1 MPVPRVSVVVP
12 FYNNEDLL
20 GDCLKSIAAQSL
32 TDIEV
37 LMVDDGSTDS
47 SAEIAAAQAA
57 ADPRFQLVQVPH
69 GGSPGYTRNQ
79 GIKRAAGEYLS
90 FVDADDTLPPHAL
103 EQMLDTL
110 DKSGSDFVT
119 GGVLRTGPN
128 GVTPSVMHARAIKT
142 RQIGTHISR
151 NADLFFD
158 VSVWNKLYRKSFWD
172 AHQLLFPEGVVWEDL
187 QLITKAHVL
196 ARAVDIIPEPI
207 YYWRERGKGALSIT
221 QSRTSIKNF
230 RDRITALLVI
240 DEFLRQHKP
249 ARLVAEH
256 QYKSLFNDLWLYVP
270 DLGRTS
276 AEYQAEFL
284 ELTGKY
290 LAQVEEGVLRK
301 LPSTHK
307 LAYHL
312 IARKMLPELLEYV
325 GYLNA
330 QPVKTVQ
337 VVREHGRIRADLP
350 FRKRR
355 DLDIPASV
363 YATQMREL
371 DPAIKVETI
380 SWEDG
385 KLVIAGCAYVPSVD
399 IRKRRHTSKIV
410 ILRPLTKGRLP
421 IVVPAHSFLHAE
433 AKTYSA
439 QERYDYDWAGFRA
452 VISPHWFRPLGRW
465 QTGDWDA
472 FVLVRA
478 RGVWRPARLHSP
490 IPGSA
495 ERPAARQV
503 APGIR
508 LGARWM
514 GKRLH
519 IQVVQTPAELA
530 SCHFADGQ
538 LVVEV
543 DVRLPAGQSSAELVL
558 AAPRGATTRPVATTT
573 VPLPDGAGGVRLR
586 GVLSADLVGGR
597 GETVP
602 GEAASGETASGE
614 TASGAAG
621 QDRPGPELEAA
632 AEWDLCVLPA
642 VGERLRV
649 AFGAASAESRFQ
661 MGREEIA
668 VEQTR
673 YGNVTIVRR
682 PLRPVIDEHA
692 WSDDGT
698 LTLRGAYADLPGQE
712 LEAMLYRRAATEVQ
726 VLPVQ
731 RDAGRF
737 VLQIPAAG
745 MPVFG
750 ARQPLRD
757 GIWTIRMRAA
767 GPGSAPAASRVSG
780 PGDIS
785 PGGRPPVPPAGSGP
799 AASRVSGPGDIS
811 PAGRPPVPPAQEP
824 VLPVYDH
831 SRLAEVT
838 DRKLE
843 FGHKTY
849 VFSTTEYDLPM
860 LVVAPVL
867 GLAEHGRIQRKV
879 LRDMYYPLQQRRQL
893 RDSVVFVSFKG
904 KSCNDNPLG
913 ISQELR
919 RRGDDREHIWVVN
932 DWSVQVPEG
941 ARPVLMNTEAYW
953 DALARS
959 RYIISNDDMPAR
971 FEKRQGQMY
980 VQTWHGTL
988 LKRIGFDVE
997 NPQFVSGTKYNE
1009 HLARDVAKWDLAL
1022 SPNPFSTPH
1031 MRRAFRYDGEICE
1044 SGYPRNDV
1052 LCSGDTS
1059 ALAATVR
1066 ARLGLAAGKKVVMYA
1081 PTWRDNQYYA
1091 SGRYRF
1097 DFRLDLQEAYRRLG
1111 DDYVFLVRG
1120 HHQMADDVPDDIQ
1133 PGFMLNVTAYP
1144 DLSELFLVT
1153 DALITDYSSM
1163 MCDFAPTGKP
1173 MVFYTYD
1180 LEDYRD
1186 NLRGFNVDFEAEVPG
1201 PLLATSAE
1209 VVTALG
1215 DLDAVTE
1222 QYRARYEAFVT
1233 KFCPLDDGK
1242 AGARACDRI
1251 FGS

>member
-1 MPVPRVSVVVP
+1 MPVPRISVVVP

-20 GDCLKSIAAQSL
+20 GECLTSIAAQSVG
-32 TDIEV
+32 DFEV
-37 LMVDDGSTDS
+37 IMVDDGSTDG
-47 SAEIAAAQAA
+47 SAAIAAAHAS
-57 ADPRFQLVQVPH
+57 ADPRFVLVQVPH

-79 GIKRAAGEYLS
+79 GIRRAAGEYLS
-90 FVDADDTLPPHAL
+90 FVDADDTLPAHSL
-103 EQMLDTL
+103 EHMMHTL
-110 DKSGSDFVT
+110 EKSGSDFVT
-119 GGVLRTGPN
+119 GGVLRTGPM

-158 VSVWNKLYRKSFWD
+158 VSVWNKMYRKSFWD
-172 AHQLLFPEGVVWEDL
+172 AHELLFPEGVVWEDL

-221 QSRTSIKNF
+221 QSRTSIRNF
-230 RDRITALLVI
+230 RDRITALLAI

-276 AEYQAEFL
+276 PEYQAEFI
-284 ELTGKY
+284 ELTSKY
-290 LAQVEEGVLRK
+290 LAQVEDGVLRK

-312 IARKMLPELLEYV
+312 IARHLLAELLEYV

-337 VVREHGRIRADLP
+337 VVRTRGRIRADLP
-350 FRKRR
+350 FRNRR
-355 DLDIPASV
+355 DLGIPASV
-363 YATQMREL
+363 YTTQMREL
-371 DPAIKVETI
+371 DPGIKVEAI
-380 SWEDG
+380 GWEDG
-385 KLVIAGCAYVPSVD
+385 KLVISGCAYVPSVD

-410 ILRPLTKGRLP
+410 FLRPLTRGRLP
-421 IVVPAHSFLHAE
+421 VIAVARSFRHAE

-452 VISPHWFRPLGRW
+452 EISPRWFRLLGRW

-472 FVLVRA
+472 FILVRG

-495 ERPAARQV
+495 ERPPARQV

-519 IQVVQTPAELA
+519 VQVVQTPAELA
-530 SCHFADGQ
+530 ACDFADGQ

-543 DVRLPAGQSSAELVL
+543 DVRLPAGQSAAELVL
-558 AAPRGATTRPVATTT
+558 AAPRVATTRPVATTVT
-573 VPLPDGAGGVRLR
+573 PQRGPDTAGRLRLR
-586 GVLSADLVGGR
+586 GAMPADLLLGG
-597 GETVP
+597 
-602 GEAASGETASGE
+602 AS
-614 TASGAAG
+614 
-621 QDRPGPELEAA
+621 QDREAA
-632 AEWDLCVLPA
+632 AEWDLCVQPA
-642 VGERLRV
+642 AGERMRV
-649 AFGAASAESRFQ
+649 AFGSASTESRFEV
-661 MGREEIA
+661 GREEIA

-673 YGNVTIVRR
+673 YGNVMIVRR
-682 PLRPVIDEHA
+682 APRPVIDEHS

-698 LTLRGAYADLPGQE
+698 LTLRGFYADLAGQP
-712 LEAMLYRRAATEVQ
+712 LEALLFRRAATEVQ

-731 RDAGRF
+731 RDGDRF
-737 VLQIPAAG
+737 VAAIPAAG
-745 MPVFG
+745 LPVFG
-750 ARQPLRD
+750 TRQPLRD
-757 GIWTIRMRAA
+757 GIWTLKMR
-767 GPGSAPAASRVSG
+767 
-780 PGDIS
+780 
-785 PGGRPPVPPAGSGP
+785 PAGQ
-799 AASRVSGPGDIS
+799 PG
-811 PAGRPPVPPAQEP
+811 AEP

-831 SRLAEVT
+831 VRLAEVT
-838 DRKLE
+838 DRKLQ

-849 VFSTTEYDLPM
+849 VFTTTEYDLPM

-867 GLAEHGRIQRKV
+867 GLAEHGRLQRKV

-893 RDSVVFVSFKG
+893 RDSVVFISFKG

-919 RRGDDREHIWVVN
+919 RRGDDREHIWVVS
-932 DWSVQVPEG
+932 DWSVPVPDG
-941 ARPVLMNTEAYW
+941 AKAVLANTEAYW

-959 RYIISNDDMPAR
+959 RFIISNDDMPAR

-997 NPQFVSGTKYNE
+997 NPQFISGTKYNE
-1009 HLARDVAKWDLAL
+1009 HLARDVAKWDLAI

-1052 LCSGDTS
+1052 LCGGDTS
-1059 ALAATVR
+1059 ALAAAVR
-1066 ARLGLAAGKKVVMYA
+1066 DRLGLAAGKKVVMYA

-1097 DFRLDLQEAYRRLG
+1097 DFRLDLQDAYRQLG

-1120 HHQMADDVPDDIQ
+1120 HHQMADDVPDDIR

-1144 DLSELFLVT
+1144 DISELFLVT

-1163 MCDFAPTGKP
+1163 MCDFAATGKP

-1186 NLRGFNVDFEAEVPG
+1186 NLRGFNLDFEAEVPG

-1209 VVTALG
+1209 VIAALG
-1215 DLDAVTE
+1215 DLTALSDRH
-1222 QYRARYEAFVT
+1222 RARYETFVAR
-1233 KFCPLDDGK
+1233 FCPLDDGK

-1251 FGS
+1251 FGG

>member
-1 MPVPRVSVVVP
+1 MPVPRISVVVP

-32 TDIEV
+32 ADFEV
-37 LMVDDGSTDS
+37 IMVDDGSTDG
-47 SAEIAAAQAA
+47 SAQVAAAQAA
-57 ADPRFQLVQVPH
+57 ADPRFTLVQVPR

-79 GIKRAAGEYLS
+79 GVRRATGEYLS

-103 EQMLDTL
+103 EQMMHTL
-110 DKSGSDFVT
+110 EKSGSDFVT
-119 GGVLRTGPN
+119 GGVLRTGPM
-128 GVTPSVMHARAIKT
+128 GITPSVMHAKAIKT

-158 VSVWNKLYRKSFWD
+158 VSVWNKMYRRSFWD
-172 AHQLLFPEGVVWEDL
+172 ANHLEFPEGVVWEDL

-196 ARAVDIIPEPI
+196 ARTVDIIPEPI
-207 YYWRERGKGALSIT
+207 YYWRERGKGELSIT
-221 QSRTSIKNF
+221 QSRTSIRNF
-230 RDRITALLVI
+230 RDRITALLNI
-240 DEFLRQHKP
+240 DEFLRQHEP

-256 QYKSLFNDLWLYVP
+256 QYKSLLNDLWLYVP

-276 AEYQAEFL
+276 ADYQAEFM
-284 ELTGKY
+284 ELTGRY
-290 LAQVEEGVLRK
+290 LAQVEDGVLRK

-312 IARKMLPELLEYV
+312 IGRRMLPELLEYV

-330 QPVKTVQ
+330 QTVKTVQ
-337 VVREHGRIRADLP
+337 VVRERGRIRADLP

-355 DLDIPASV
+355 DLGIPASV
-363 YATQMREL
+363 YTTQMREL
-371 DPAIKVETI
+371 DPVVRVDGLA
-380 SWEDG
+380 WEHG
-385 KLVIAGCAYVPSVD
+385 KLVISGFAYVPSVD
-399 IRKRRHTSKIV
+399 IRKRRHTSKLV
-410 ILRPLTKGRLP
+410 VLRPLTRGRLP
-421 IVVPAHSFLHAE
+421 VVAVARSFQHGD
-433 AKTYSA
+433 AKTYA
-439 QERYDYDWAGFRA
+439 DQHRYSYDWAGFRA
-452 VISPHWFRPLGRW
+452 VINPRWFRPAGSW
-465 QTGDWDA
+465 QTGEWDA

-478 RGVWRPARLHSP
+478 RGVWRAARLHSP
-490 IPGSA
+490 LPGSA
-495 ERPAARQV
+495 ERPVARQV

-514 GKRLH
+514 GLRLH
-519 IQVVQTPAELA
+519 VQVTRTPAELSA
-530 SCHFADGQ
+530 CHLDDGHPDGGQ
-538 LVVEV
+538 LVLDV
-543 DVRLPAGQSSAELVL
+543 DLRSPAGSPPASAEQMSAELML
-558 AAPRGATTRPVATTT
+558 AAPKGASTRPVATT
-573 VPLPDGAGGVRLR
+573 VQPLPGGDGLRLR
-586 GVLSADLVGGR
+586 GLVPVT
-597 GETVP
+597 EIT
-602 GEAASGETASGE
+602 
-614 TASGAAG
+614 
-621 QDRPGPELEAA
+621 GPDGDAA
-632 AEWDLCVLPA
+632 AEWDLCAVPA
-642 VGERLRV
+642 GGERIRV
-649 AFGAASAESRFQ
+649 AFSSASAESRFSV
-661 MGREEIA
+661 GRDEIA

-673 YGNVTIVRR
+673 YGNVMIVRR
-682 PLRPVIDEHA
+682 APRPVVDTHA

-698 LTLRGAYADLPGQE
+698 LTLRGSYADLPGVA
-712 LEAMLYRRAATEVQ
+712 LEAMLYRQKATEVQ
-726 VLPVQ
+726 VVPVR
-731 RDAGRF
+731 RDGDRF
-737 VLQIPAAG
+737 TIVIPAAG

-750 ARQPLRD
+750 SKQPLRD
-757 GIWTIRMRAA
+757 GVWTLGMRAA
-767 GPGSAPAASRVSG
+767 GQPGPE
-780 PGDIS
+780 PL
-785 PGGRPPVPPAGSGP
+785 VP
-799 AASRVSGPGDIS
+799 I
-811 PAGRPPVPPAQEP
+811 
-824 VLPVYDH
+824 YDH
-831 SRLAEVT
+831 ARLAEVT
-838 DRKLE
+838 DTKLQ
-843 FGHKTY
+843 FGRKTY
-849 VFSTTEYDLPM
+849 VFSTTEYDRP
-860 LVVAPVL
+860 VVVVTPVL
-867 GLAEHGRIQRKV
+867 GLAEQGRIQRKV

-893 RDSVVFVSFKG
+893 RDSAVFISFKG

-913 ISQELR
+913 IAQELR

-932 DWSVQVPEG
+932 DWSVPVPDG
-941 ARPVLMNTEAYW
+941 ATPVLANTEAYW

-971 FEKRQGQMY
+971 FEKRPGQLY

-997 NPQFVSGTKYNE
+997 NPQFISGTKYNE

-1031 MRRAFRYDGEICE
+1031 MRRAFRYDGEILE

-1052 LCSGDTS
+1052 LCSGDTT
-1059 ALAATVR
+1059 ALAAMVR
-1066 ARLGLAAGKKVVMYA
+1066 ARLGLPDGKKVVMYA

-1120 HHQMADDVPDDIQ
+1120 HHQMADDVPDDIR

-1153 DALITDYSSM
+1153 DALVTDYSSM

-1186 NLRGFNVDFEAEVPG
+1186 NLRGFNLDFEAEVPG

-1209 VVTALG
+1209 VVAALG
-1215 DLDAVTE
+1215 DLDAVAE
-1222 QYRARYEAFVT
+1222 QYRAKYEAFVT

-1251 FGS
+1251 FGG

>member
-1 MPVPRVSVVVP
+1 MPVPRISVVVP

-20 GDCLKSIAAQSL
+20 GECLSSIAAQSVGDL
-32 TDIEV
+32 EV
-37 LMVDDGSTDS
+37 IMVDDGSTDR

-57 ADPRFQLVQVPH
+57 ADPRFTLVQVPH

-79 GIKRAAGEYLS
+79 GVRRATGEYLS

-110 DKSGSDFVT
+110 EKSGSDIVT
-119 GGVLRTGPN
+119 GGVLRTGPM
-128 GVTPSVMHARAIKT
+128 GITPSVMHAKAIKT

-158 VSVWNKLYRKSFWD
+158 VSVWNKMYRRSFWD
-172 AHQLLFPEGVVWEDL
+172 AHHLEFPEGVVWEDL

-221 QSRTSIKNF
+221 QSRTSLRNF
-230 RDRITALLVI
+230 RDRITALLNI
-240 DEFLRQHKP
+240 DEFLRQRQP

-256 QYKSLFNDLWLYVP
+256 QYKSLLNDLWLYVP

-276 AEYQAEFL
+276 AEYQAEFMD
-284 ELTGKY
+284 LTGKY
-290 LAQVEEGVLRK
+290 LAQVEKGVLAK
-301 LPSTHK
+301 LPSTHR

-312 IARKMLPELLEYV
+312 ISRGLLPELLEYV

-330 QPVKTVQ
+330 QTVKTVQ
-337 VVREHGRIRADLP
+337 VVRERGRIRADLP

-355 DLDIPASV
+355 DLGIPASV
-363 YATQMREL
+363 YTTRMREL
-371 DPAIKVETI
+371 DPVVRVDGLD
-380 SWEDG
+380 WENG
-385 KLVIAGCAYVPSVD
+385 KLVITGFAYVPSVD

-410 ILRPLTKGRLP
+410 VLRPLTKGRLP
-421 IVVPAHSFLHAE
+421 VVAVARSFQHGD
-433 AKTYSA
+433 AKTYA
-439 QERYDYDWAGFRA
+439 DQHRYGYDWAGFRA
-452 VISPHWFRPLGRW
+452 VINPRWFRPAGSW
-465 QTGDWDA
+465 QTGEWDA

-478 RGVWRPARLHSP
+478 RGVWRAARLHSP
-490 IPGSA
+490 LPGSA
-495 ERPAARQV
+495 ERPVARQV

-508 LGARWM
+508 FGARWM
-514 GKRLH
+514 GLRLH
-519 IQVVQTPAELA
+519 VQVTRTPAELRA
-530 SCHFADGQ
+530 CRLDEGQ
-538 LVVEV
+538 LVLDVEL
-543 DVRLPAGQSSAELVL
+543 RSAGTAAELVL
-558 AAPRGATTRPVATTT
+558 AAPKGSATRPVATTT
-573 VPLPDGAGGVRLR
+573 TPLPGGDGLALR
-586 GVLSADLVGGR
+586 GLV
-597 GETVP
+597 P
-602 GEAASGETASGE
+602 IS
-614 TASGAAG
+614 
-621 QDRPGPELEAA
+621 ELIGTDGDAP
-632 AEWDLCVLPA
+632 AEWDLCA
-642 VGERLRV
+642 VPTGGERIRV
-649 AFGAASAESRFQ
+649 ALSSGGTESRFAV
-661 MGREEIA
+661 GGDEIA

-673 YGNVTIVRR
+673 YGNVMIVRR
-682 PLRPVIDEHA
+682 APRPVVDEHT
-692 WSDDGT
+692 WSEDGT
-698 LTLRGAYADLPGQE
+698 LTLRGSYADLPGQD
-712 LEAMLYRRAATEVQ
+712 LEAMLSRQRTSEVQ

-731 RDAGRF
+731 REGDRF
-737 VLQIPAAG
+737 SVSIPATG

-750 ARQPLRD
+750 TRQPLRD
-757 GIWTIRMRAA
+757 GVWTLRMRAA
-767 GPGSAPAASRVSG
+767 GE
-780 PGDIS
+780 
-785 PGGRPPVPPAGSGP
+785 PGGDPLVP
-799 AASRVSGPGDIS
+799 I
-811 PAGRPPVPPAQEP
+811 
-824 VLPVYDH
+824 YDH
-831 SRLAEVT
+831 SRLAGVK
-838 DRKLE
+838 DSRLQFGRKT
-843 FGHKTY
+843 F
-849 VFSTTEYDLPM
+849 VFSTTEYDRP
-860 LVVAPVL
+860 VVVVTPVL

-893 RDSVVFVSFKG
+893 RDSAVFISFKG

-913 ISQELR
+913 IAQELR

-932 DWSVQVPEG
+932 DWSVPVPDG
-941 ARPVLMNTEAYW
+941 ATPVLANTEAYW

-971 FEKRQGQMY
+971 FEKRPGQMY

-997 NPQFVSGTKYNE
+997 NPQFISGTKYNE

-1031 MRRAFRYDGEICE
+1031 MRRAFRYEGEILE
-1044 SGYPRNDV
+1044 SGYPRNDI

-1066 ARLGLAAGKKVVMYA
+1066 SRLGLPEGKKVAMYA

-1097 DFRLDLQEAYRRLG
+1097 DFRLDLQDAYRRLG

-1120 HHQMADDVPDDIQ
+1120 HHQMADDVPDDVR

-1144 DLSELFLVT
+1144 DISELFLVT
-1153 DALITDYSSM
+1153 DTLITDYSSM

-1173 MVFYTYD
+1173 MLFYTYD

-1186 NLRGFNVDFEAEVPG
+1186 NLRGFNLDFEAEVPG
-1201 PLLATSAE
+1201 PLLATSAD
-1209 VVTALG
+1209 VVSALG
-1215 DLDAVTE
+1215 DLDTVAAR
-1222 QYRARYEAFVT
+1222 YRAKYEAFVT

>member
-1 MPVPRVSVVVP
+1 MRVPRISVVVP

-20 GDCLKSIAAQSL
+20 GDCLKSIAAQSIA
-32 TDIEV
+32 DFEC
-37 LMVDDGSTDS
+37 LMVDDGSTDG
-47 SAEIAAAQAA
+47 SAAVAAAQAA
-57 ADPRFQLVQVPH
+57 ADPRFILVQVPH

-79 GIKRAAGEYLS
+79 GIRRATGEYLS
-90 FVDADDTLPPHAL
+90 FVDADDALPPHAL
-103 EQMLDTL
+103 EHMMHTL
-110 DKSGSDFVT
+110 ERSGSDFVT
-119 GGVLRTGPN
+119 GGVLRTGPM
-128 GVTPSVMHARAIKT
+128 GVTPSVMHAKAIKT

-158 VSVWNKLYRKSFWD
+158 VSVWNKMYRKSFWD
-172 AHQLLFPEGVVWEDL
+172 EHQLLFPEGVVWEDL

-230 RDRITALLVI
+230 RDRITALTAI
-240 DEFLRQHKP
+240 DDFLRQHKP

-256 QYKSLFNDLWLYVP
+256 QHKSLLNDLWLYVP

-276 AEYQAEFL
+276 PEYQAEFID
-284 ELTGKY
+284 LTSAY
-290 LAQVEEGVLRK
+290 LAQVERGVLRK

-312 IARKMLPELLEYV
+312 IARRMLPELLEYV

-337 VVREHGRIRADLP
+337 VVREHGRVRADLP

-355 DLDIPASV
+355 DLGIPASV
-363 YATQMREL
+363 YATQPREL
-371 DPAIKVETI
+371 DPMVKVEGI
-380 SWEDG
+380 GWEHG
-385 KLVIAGCAYVPSVD
+385 NLVISGFAYVPSID

-410 ILRPLTKGRLP
+410 LLRPLTRGRLP
-421 IVVPAHSFLHAE
+421 VVVRASSFLHAE

-452 VISPHWFRPLGRW
+452 EISPRWFRPLGRW

-472 FVLVRA
+472 FILVRG

-490 IPGSA
+490 VPGSA
-495 ERPAARQV
+495 ERPPARQV

-519 IQVVQTPAELA
+519 VQVVQTPAELA
-530 SCHFADGQ
+530 GCTFADGQ
-538 LVVEV
+538 LQVEV
-543 DVRLPAGQSSAELVL
+543 DAALSAGQTSATLVL
-558 AAPRGATTRPVATTT
+558 ATPRGATTRDVATTSAAAPAGAT
-573 VPLPDGAGGVRLR
+573 GTGPGPAGAGPAGPGPAGAGRVRLR
-586 GVLSADLVGGR
+586 GTVPADLLLADR
-597 GETVP
+597 GQET
-602 GEAASGETASGE
+602 
-614 TASGAAG
+614 
-621 QDRPGPELEAA
+621 A
-632 AEWDLCVLPA
+632 AEWDLWVQPA
-642 VGERLRV
+642 SGERMRV
-649 AFGAASAESRFQ
+649 AAGSASAESRFRL
-661 MGREEIA
+661 GREEIA

-673 YGNVTIVRR
+673 YGNVMIVRR
-682 PLRPVIDEHA
+682 GLRPVVDEHA
-692 WSDDGT
+692 WSEDGT
-698 LTLRGAYADLPGQE
+698 LTLRGSFADLPGQD
-712 LEAMLYRRAATEVQ
+712 LQAMLYRRAATEVQ
-726 VLPVQ
+726 VLPVR
-731 RDAGRF
+731 RDGDRF
-737 VLQIPAAG
+737 VLDIPAACL
-745 MPVFG
+745 PVFG
-750 ARQPLRD
+750 SRQPLRD
-757 GIWTIRMRAA
+757 GIWTLKMR
-767 GPGSAPAASRVSG
+767 
-780 PGDIS
+780 
-785 PGGRPPVPPAGSGP
+785 PAGQSGADP
-799 AASRVSGPGDIS
+799 LV
-811 PAGRPPVPPAQEP
+811 
-824 VLPVYDH
+824 PVYDH
-831 SRLAEVT
+831 ARLAEVT
-838 DRKLE
+838 DRKLQ
-843 FGHKTY
+843 FGRKTF
-849 VFSTTEYDLPM
+849 VFTTTEYDLPM

-867 GLAEHGRIQRKV
+867 GIGEQGRIQRKV
-879 LRDMYYPLQQRRQL
+879 LRDMYYPLQLRRQL
-893 RDSVVFVSFKG
+893 RDAVVFISFKG

-919 RRGDDREHIWVVN
+919 RRGDDREHIWVVS

-941 ARPVLMNTEAYW
+941 ARAVLANTEAYW

-959 RYIISNDDMPAR
+959 KYVISNDDMPAR

-1031 MRRAFRYDGEICE
+1031 MRRAFRYEGEILE

-1052 LCSGDTS
+1052 LCSGD
-1059 ALAATVR
+1059 AEAVAAAVR
-1066 ARLGLAAGKKVVMYA
+1066 ARLGLPAGKKVVMYA

-1097 DFRLDLQEAYRRLG
+1097 DFRLDLQDAYRELG

-1120 HHQMADDVPDDIQ
+1120 HHQMADDVPDDLA

-1144 DLSELFLVT
+1144 DVSELFLVT

-1186 NLRGFNVDFEAEVPG
+1186 NLRGFNLDFEAEVPG

-1209 VVTALG
+1209 VVAAIG
-1215 DLDAVTE
+1215 DLDAISE
-1222 QYRARYEAFVT
+1222 RYRTKYEAFAAR
-1233 KFCPLDDGK
+1233 FCPLDDGK

>member
-1 MPVPRVSVVVP
+1 MPVPRISVVVP

-20 GDCLKSIAAQSL
+20 GECLKSIAAQSF

-37 LMVDDGSTDS
+37 LMVDDGSTDG

-57 ADPRFQLVQVPH
+57 ADARFRLVQVPH

-79 GIKRAAGEYLS
+79 GIKQAVGEYLS

-103 EQMLDTL
+103 EHMLHTL
-110 DKSGSDFVT
+110 EKSGSDFVT

-230 RDRITALLVI
+230 RDRITALLAI

-249 ARLVAEH
+249 DRLVAEH

-284 ELTGKY
+284 ELTGSY

-371 DPAIKVETI
+371 DPAIKVESIT
-380 SWEDG
+380 WEDG

-410 ILRPLTKGRLP
+410 VLRPLTKGRLP
-421 IVVPAHSFLHAE
+421 IVVPARSFLHAE

-530 SCHFADGQ
+530 SCSFADGQ
-538 LVVEV
+538 LAVEV

-558 AAPRGATTRPVATTT
+558 AAPRGATTRPIATTV
-573 VPLPDGAGGVRLR
+573 VPQADGTGAGRVRLR
-586 GVLSADLVGGR
+586 GIVPAELIAGR
-597 GETVP
+597 GEP
-602 GEAASGETASGE
+602 ARGEAAQY
-614 TASGAAG
+614 GAAEDPAAQDGAARDAAVQDGAAEDPAVQVPATRDGAG
-621 QDRPGPELEAA
+621 QDEVAQDGSARGPERDAG
-632 AEWDLCVLPA
+632 AEWDLCVLPGA
-642 VGERLRV
+642 GERLRV
-649 AFGAASAESRFQ
+649 AFGSASTESRFQ
-661 MGREEIA
+661 VGREEIA

-673 YGNVTIVRR
+673 YGNVMIVRR
-682 PLRPVIDEHA
+682 ALRPVIDEHA

-698 LTLRGAYADLPGQE
+698 LTLRGTYADLPGQE

-731 RDAGRF
+731 REGDRF
-737 VLQIPAAG
+737 VLQVPAAA

-767 GPGSAPAASRVSG
+767 GQPGT
-780 PGDIS
+780 
-785 PGGRPPVPPAGSGP
+785 
-799 AASRVSGPGDIS
+799 
-811 PAGRPPVPPAQEP
+811 EP

-831 SRLAEVT
+831 ARLAEVT
-838 DRKLE
+838 DRKLQ

-867 GLAEHGRIQRKV
+867 GLAEQGRIQRKV
-879 LRDMYYPLQQRRQL
+879 LRDMYYPLQQRRQV

-932 DWSVQVPEG
+932 DWSVQVPDG
-941 ARPVLMNTEAYW
+941 GRPVLMNTEAYW

-971 FEKRQGQMY
+971 FEKRPGQMY

-997 NPQFVSGTKYNE
+997 NPQFISGTKYNE

-1031 MRRAFRYDGEICE
+1031 MRRAFRYDGEILE

-1052 LCSGDTS
+1052 LCSGDTT

-1066 ARLGLAAGKKVVMYA
+1066 ARLGLAPGKKVVMYA

-1097 DFRLDLQEAYRRLG
+1097 DFRLDLQDAYRRLG

-1153 DALITDYSSM
+1153 DALVTDYSSM

-1201 PLLATSAE
+1201 PMLATSAE

-1215 DLDAVTE
+1215 DLDKLTE
-1222 QYRARYEAFVT
+1222 QNRARYEAFVT

>member
-1 MPVPRVSVVVP
+1 MPVPRISVVVP

-20 GDCLKSIAAQSL
+20 GDCLKSIAAQSIR
-32 TDIEV
+32 DFEV
-37 LMVDDGSTDS
+37 LMVDDGSTDG
-47 SAEIAAAQAA
+47 SAAVAAAQAA
-57 ADPRFQLVQVPH
+57 IDPRFTLVQVPH

-79 GIKRAAGEYLS
+79 GVMRAVGEYLS
-90 FVDADDTLPPHAL
+90 FVDADDALPAHAL
-103 EQMLDTL
+103 EHMMHTL
-110 DKSGSDFVT
+110 EKSGSDFVT
-119 GGVLRTGPN
+119 GGVLRTGPM

-158 VSVWNKLYRKSFWD
+158 VSVWNKMYRKSFWD
-172 AHQLLFPEGVVWEDL
+172 EHHLLFPEGVVWEDL

-230 RDRITALLVI
+230 RDRITALLAI

-276 AEYQAEFL
+276 PEYQAEFID
-284 ELTGKY
+284 LTSKY
-290 LAQVEEGVLRK
+290 LAQVPDGVLRK

-312 IARKMLPELLEYV
+312 IARHLQAELLEYV

-355 DLDIPASV
+355 DLGIPASV
-363 YATQMREL
+363 YTTQMREL
-371 DPAIKVETI
+371 DPAIKVESI
-380 SWEDG
+380 GWEDG
-385 KLVIAGCAYVPSVD
+385 KLVISGCAYVPSVD
-399 IRKRRHTSKIV
+399 IRKRRHTSKLV
-410 ILRPLTKGRLP
+410 VLRPLTKGRLP
-421 IVVPAHSFLHAE
+421 IVVAASSFRHAE

-439 QERYDYDWAGFRA
+439 QERYDYDWAGFKA
-452 VISPHWFRPLGRW
+452 AISPRWFRPLGRW

-472 FVLVRA
+472 FILVRG

-519 IQVVQTPAELA
+519 VQVVQTPAELT
-530 SCHFADGQ
+530 SCSFADGQ
-538 LVVEV
+538 LAVQV
-543 DVRLPAGQSSAELVL
+543 DVRLPAGQSAAELVL
-558 AAPRGATTRPVATTT
+558 ATPRGATTRAVATTAT
-573 VPLPDGAGGVRLR
+573 ALTGGDGVSRLRLR
-586 GVLSADLVGGR
+586 GILPADLLLPGGGR
-597 GETVP
+597 GKADAAGAAAGRQGPEP
-602 GEAASGETASGE
+602 GE
-614 TASGAAG
+614 
-621 QDRPGPELEAA
+621 PGPAAPEPDQA
-632 AEWDLCVLPA
+632 AEWDLWVQPA
-642 VGERLRV
+642 AGERMRV
-649 AFGAASAESRFQ
+649 AFDPASGESRLQ
-661 MGREEIA
+661 VGREEIA

-673 YGNVTIVRR
+673 YGNVMIVRR
-682 PLRPVIDEHA
+682 ALRPVIEEHS

-698 LTLRGAYADLPGQE
+698 LTLRGCYADLPGQE
-712 LEAMLYRRAATEVQ
+712 LQAMLNRRAATEVQ

-731 RDAGRF
+731 RDGDRF
-737 VLQIPAAG
+737 VLEIPAACL
-745 MPVFG
+745 PVFG

-757 GIWTIRMRAA
+757 GIWTLKMR
-767 GPGSAPAASRVSG
+767 
-780 PGDIS
+780 
-785 PGGRPPVPPAGSGP
+785 PAGQ
-799 AASRVSGPGDIS
+799 PG
-811 PAGRPPVPPAQEP
+811 AEP

-831 SRLAEVT
+831 ARLAEVT
-838 DRKLE
+838 DRKLQ

-849 VFSTTEYDLPM
+849 IFTTTEYDLPM

-867 GLAEHGRIQRKV
+867 GLAEQGRIQRKV

-893 RDSVVFVSFKG
+893 RDSVMFISFKG
-904 KSCNDNPLG
+904 RSCNDNPLG

-932 DWSVQVPEG
+932 DWSVPAPDG
-941 ARPVLMNTEAYW
+941 AKTVLANTEAYW

-997 NPQFVSGTKYNE
+997 NPQFISGTKYND

-1031 MRRAFRYDGEICE
+1031 MRRAFRFDGEICE

-1052 LCSGDTS
+1052 LCSGETS
-1059 ALAATVR
+1059 ALAAAVR
-1066 ARLGLAAGKKVVMYA
+1066 ERLGLAPGRKVVMYA

-1097 DFRLDLQEAYRRLG
+1097 DFRLDLQEAYRALG

-1120 HHQMADDVPDDIQ
+1120 HHQMADDVPDDIR

-1144 DLSELFLVT
+1144 DISELFLVT
-1153 DALITDYSSM
+1153 DALVTDYSSM
-1163 MCDFAPTGKP
+1163 MCDFAATGKP

-1186 NLRGFNVDFEAEVPG
+1186 NLRGFNLDFEAEVPG
-1201 PLLATSAE
+1201 PLLSTSAE
-1209 VVTALG
+1209 VVAALG
-1215 DLDAVTE
+1215 DLNAVA
-1222 QYRARYEAFVT
+1222 QQHRARYEAFAA

>member
-1 MPVPRVSVVVP
+1 MPRISVVVP

-20 GDCLKSIAAQSL
+20 GDCLKSIAAQSIS
-32 TDIEV
+32 DFEC
-37 LMVDDGSTDS
+37 LMVDDGSTDGS
-47 SAEIAAAQAA
+47 PGIAAAQAA
-57 ADPRFQLVQVPH
+57 ADPRFRLVQVPH

-79 GIKRAAGEYLS
+79 GIVRATGEYLS

-103 EQMLDTL
+103 EHMMHTL
-110 DKSGSDFVT
+110 EKSGSDFVT
-119 GGVLRTGPN
+119 GGVLRTGPM
-128 GVTPSVMHARAIKT
+128 GVTPSVMHAKAIKT

-158 VSVWNKLYRKSFWD
+158 VSVWNKMYRKSFWD
-172 AHQLLFPEGVVWEDL
+172 AHQLRFPEGVVWEDL

-196 ARAVDIIPEPI
+196 AKAVDVIPEPI

-230 RDRITALLVI
+230 RDRITALTAI
-240 DEFLRQHKP
+240 DDFLRQHKP
-249 ARLVAEH
+249 DRLVAEH
-256 QYKSLFNDLWLYVP
+256 QYKSLLNDLWLYVP

-276 AEYQAEFL
+276 AGYQAEFMD
-284 ELTGKY
+284 LTSKY
-290 LAQVEEGVLRK
+290 LAQVERGVLRK

-312 IARKMLPELLEYV
+312 ITRHMLPELLEYV

-337 VVREHGRIRADLP
+337 VVREHGRVRADLP

-355 DLDIPASV
+355 ELGIPASV
-363 YATQMREL
+363 YSTQMREL
-371 DPAIKVETI
+371 DPMVKVEGI
-380 SWEDG
+380 GWERG
-385 KLVIAGCAYVPSVD
+385 KLVITGCAYVPSID

-410 ILRPLTKGRLP
+410 LLRPRTKGRLP
-421 IVVPAHSFLHAE
+421 VVVRASSFLHAE
-433 AKTYSA
+433 AKAYSA

-452 VISPHWFRPLGRW
+452 EINPRWFRLLGKW

-472 FVLVRA
+472 FILVRG

-490 IPGSA
+490 VPGSA
-495 ERPAARQV
+495 ERPPARQV

-519 IQVVQTPAELA
+519 VQVVQTPAELTGAAFA
-530 SCHFADGQ
+530 SGE
-538 LVVEV
+538 LTVEV
-543 DVRLPAGQSSAELVL
+543 DVQLTAGQAPATLVL
-558 AAPRGATTRPVATTT
+558 ATPRGATSRPVTTT
-573 VPLPDGAGGVRLR
+573 SAAAPGGTGRLRLR
-586 GVLSADLVGGR
+586 GTVPADLLLPGQGR
-597 GETVP
+597 S
-602 GEAASGETASGE
+602 AAS
-614 TASGAAG
+614 
-621 QDRPGPELEAA
+621 PGPDEEVAEPDAA
-632 AEWDLCVLPA
+632 AEWDLWVQPA
-642 VGERLRV
+642 DGERIRV
-649 AFGAASAESRFQ
+649 AFDAASAEVRYGL
-661 MGREEIA
+661 GREEVA

-673 YGNVTIVRR
+673 YGNVMIVRR
-682 PLRPVIDEHA
+682 ALRPVIDEHS
-692 WSDDGT
+692 WSDDGV
-698 LTLRGAYADLPGQE
+698 LTLRGSYGDLPGQE
-712 LEAMLYRRAATEVQ
+712 LQAMLYRRAATEVQ
-726 VLPVQ
+726 VLPVR
-731 RDAGRF
+731 RDGERF
-737 VLQIPAAG
+737 ELDIPAACL
-745 MPVFG
+745 PVFG
-750 ARQPLRD
+750 TSQPLRD
-757 GIWTIRMRAA
+757 GIWTVKMRAA
-767 GPGSAPAASRVSG
+767 GQRGA
-780 PGDIS
+780 
-785 PGGRPPVPPAGSGP
+785 
-799 AASRVSGPGDIS
+799 
-811 PAGRPPVPPAQEP
+811 EP
-824 VLPVYDH
+824 VVPIYDH
-831 SRLAEVT
+831 TRLTEVT
-838 DRKLE
+838 DRKLQ
-843 FGHKTY
+843 FGRKTF
-849 VFSTTEYDLPM
+849 VFTTTEYDLPM

-867 GLAEHGRIQRKV
+867 GLAEQGRIQRKM

-893 RDSVVFVSFKG
+893 RDAVVFISFKG

-932 DWSVQVPEG
+932 DWSVPAPEG
-941 ARPVLMNTEAYW
+941 ARTVLANTEAYW

-971 FEKRQGQMY
+971 FEKRQGQLY

-988 LKRIGFDVE
+988 LKRIGFDVA
-997 NPQFVSGTKYNE
+997 NPQFISGTKYNE

-1031 MRRAFRYDGEICE
+1031 MRRAFRYDGEILE

-1052 LCSGDTS
+1052 LCSGDAS
-1059 ALAATVR
+1059 ALAASVR
-1066 ARLGLAAGKKVVMYA
+1066 ERLGLAPGRKVVMYA

-1097 DFRLDLQEAYRRLG
+1097 DFRLDLHEAYRRLG
-1111 DDYVFLVRG
+1111 DGYVFLVRG
-1120 HHQMADDVPDDIQ
+1120 HHQMADDVPDDIE

-1144 DLSELFLVT
+1144 DVSELFLVT

-1173 MVFYTYD
+1173 MLFYTYD
-1180 LEDYRD
+1180 LDDYRD
-1186 NLRGFNVDFEAEVPG
+1186 NLRGFNLDFEAEVPG

-1209 VVTALG
+1209 VVEALA
-1215 DLDAVTE
+1215 DLDGVSDR
-1222 QYRARYEAFVT
+1222 YRAKYEAFAA

>member
-1 MPVPRVSVVVP
+1 MPVPRISVVVP

-20 GDCLKSIAAQSL
+20 GECLSSIAAQSVGDL
-32 TDIEV
+32 EV
-37 LMVDDGSTDS
+37 IMVDDGSTDR

-57 ADPRFQLVQVPH
+57 ADPRFTLVQVPH

-79 GIKRAAGEYLS
+79 GVRRATGEYLS

-110 DKSGSDFVT
+110 EKSGSDIVT
-119 GGVLRTGPN
+119 GGVLRTGPM
-128 GVTPSVMHARAIKT
+128 GITPSVMHAKAIKT

-158 VSVWNKLYRKSFWD
+158 VSVWNKMYRRSFWD
-172 AHQLLFPEGVVWEDL
+172 AHHLEFPEGVVWEDL

-221 QSRTSIKNF
+221 QSRTSLRNF
-230 RDRITALLVI
+230 RDRITALLNI
-240 DEFLRQHKP
+240 DEFLRQRQP

-256 QYKSLFNDLWLYVP
+256 QYKSLLNDLWLYVP

-276 AEYQAEFL
+276 AEYQAEFMD
-284 ELTGKY
+284 LTGKY
-290 LAQVEEGVLRK
+290 LAQVEKGVLAK
-301 LPSTHK
+301 LPSTHR

-312 IARKMLPELLEYV
+312 ISRGLLPELLEYV

-330 QPVKTVQ
+330 QTVKTVQ
-337 VVREHGRIRADLP
+337 VVRERGRIRADLP

-355 DLDIPASV
+355 DLGIPASV
-363 YATQMREL
+363 YTTRMREL
-371 DPAIKVETI
+371 DPVVRVDGLD
-380 SWEDG
+380 WENG
-385 KLVIAGCAYVPSVD
+385 KLVITGFAYVPSVD

-410 ILRPLTKGRLP
+410 VLRPLTKGRLP
-421 IVVPAHSFLHAE
+421 VVAVARSFQHGD
-433 AKTYSA
+433 AKTYA
-439 QERYDYDWAGFRA
+439 DQHRYGYDWAGFRA
-452 VISPHWFRPLGRW
+452 VINPRWFRPAGSW
-465 QTGDWDA
+465 QTGEWDA

-478 RGVWRPARLHSP
+478 RGVWRAARLHSP
-490 IPGSA
+490 LPGSA
-495 ERPAARQV
+495 ERPVARQV

-508 LGARWM
+508 FGARWM
-514 GKRLH
+514 GLRLH
-519 IQVVQTPAELA
+519 VQVTRTPAELRT
-530 SCHFADGQ
+530 CRLDERQ
-538 LVVEV
+538 LVLDVEL
-543 DVRLPAGQSSAELVL
+543 RSAGTAAELVL
-558 AAPRGATTRPVATTT
+558 AAPKGSATRPVATTT
-573 VPLPDGAGGVRLR
+573 TPLPGGDGLALR
-586 GVLSADLVGGR
+586 GLV
-597 GETVP
+597 P
-602 GEAASGETASGE
+602 IS
-614 TASGAAG
+614 
-621 QDRPGPELEAA
+621 ELIGTDGDAP
-632 AEWDLCVLPA
+632 AEWDLCA
-642 VGERLRV
+642 VPTGGERIRV
-649 AFGAASAESRFQ
+649 ALSTGGTESRFAV
-661 MGREEIA
+661 GGDEIA

-673 YGNVTIVRR
+673 YGNVMIVRR
-682 PLRPVIDEHA
+682 APRPVVDEHT
-692 WSDDGT
+692 WSEDGT
-698 LTLRGAYADLPGQE
+698 LTLRGSYADLPGQD
-712 LEAMLYRRAATEVQ
+712 LEAMLSRQRTSEVQ

-731 RDAGRF
+731 REGDRF
-737 VLQIPAAG
+737 SVSIPATG

-750 ARQPLRD
+750 TRQPLRD
-757 GIWTIRMRAA
+757 GVWTLRMRAA
-767 GPGSAPAASRVSG
+767 GE
-780 PGDIS
+780 
-785 PGGRPPVPPAGSGP
+785 PGGDPLVP
-799 AASRVSGPGDIS
+799 I
-811 PAGRPPVPPAQEP
+811 
-824 VLPVYDH
+824 YDH
-831 SRLAEVT
+831 SRLAGVK
-838 DRKLE
+838 DSRLQFGRKT
-843 FGHKTY
+843 F
-849 VFSTTEYDLPM
+849 VFSTTEYDRP
-860 LVVAPVL
+860 VVVVTPVL

-893 RDSVVFVSFKG
+893 RDSAVFISFKG

-913 ISQELR
+913 IAQELR

-932 DWSVQVPEG
+932 DWSVPVPDG
-941 ARPVLMNTEAYW
+941 ATPVLANTEAYW

-971 FEKRQGQMY
+971 FEKRPGQMY

-997 NPQFVSGTKYNE
+997 NPQFISGTKYNE

-1031 MRRAFRYDGEICE
+1031 MRRAFRYEGEILE

-1066 ARLGLAAGKKVVMYA
+1066 SRLGLPEGKKVAMYA

-1097 DFRLDLQEAYRRLG
+1097 DFRLDLQDAYSRLG

-1120 HHQMADDVPDDIQ
+1120 HHQMADDVPDDVR

-1144 DLSELFLVT
+1144 DISELFLVT
-1153 DALITDYSSM
+1153 DTLITDYSSM

-1173 MVFYTYD
+1173 MLFYTYD

-1186 NLRGFNVDFEAEVPG
+1186 NLRGFNLDFEAEVPG
-1201 PLLATSAE
+1201 PLLATSAD
-1209 VVTALG
+1209 VVSALG
-1215 DLDAVTE
+1215 DLDTVAAR
-1222 QYRARYEAFVT
+1222 YRAKYEAFVT